1 MKTPL
6 SAVSCWWCWQS
17 GECYNR
23 NKNKTKTQGMAVSYI
38 KGLPSNRAQQVW
50 LLTALR
56 EPMESRESLSM
67 ALATTHAIY
76 FLQSTNTGQ
85 VNYVDTASMHTSH
98 PISSAREIVLRYSAL
113 FCLTGTIVTIGPDPS
128 ILQAHPSYSP
138 RKTLLLRRRV

>member
-1 MKTPL
+1 MKP
-6 SAVSCWWCWQS
+6 
-17 GECYNR
+17 
-23 NKNKTKTQGMAVSYI
+23 QGMAVSYI

-50 LLTALR
+50 LLTAFL

-98 PISSAREIVLRYSAL
+98 LLCQRDR
-113 FCLTGTIVTIGPDPS
+113 VTLQCI
-128 ILQAHPSYSP
+128 ILPHRNHRP
-138 RKTLLLRRRV
+138 